1 MNLGGG
7 RGVASPSFLAA
18 ERNLRTPQGAAPA
31 ERRDA
36 RGERPGRWKVPQKQ
50 TAGPGFAGT
59 GKGEKARQELTAAA
73 ARRRVQANPAGSKAV
88 GRFARPA
95 QPRVIDEAAVRWP
108 HQRNDSLAPRPRKR
122 RGQTEFG
129 VQAASSDLRKTDGV
143 SN

>member
-1 MNLGGG
+1 MILGGG
-7 RGVASPSFLAA
+7 RGVASPRFAA
-18 ERNLRTPQGAAPA
+18 GRNLRTPQGAAPA

-50 TAGPGFAGT
+50 TAGSGFAGT
-59 GKGEKARQELTAAA
+59 GKGEKARQELTASA
-73 ARRRVQANPAGSKAV
+73 ARQKVQANPAGSKAV

-95 QPRVIDEAAVRWP
+95 QPRVIDEAAARWP

-129 VQAASSDLRKTDGV
+129 VQAASSDLGKERGV
-143 SN
+143 SD